1 MLIKRIKILVTMILL
16 SFSFFSV
23 LAMAQEK
30 VYKETEL
37 NDEMINEGLSFK
49 NSGGCVKKKEN
60 GECIRTRS
68 FRPEL
73 NDQSESPSKQL
84 ASLSVMITFET
95 NSAELTPK
103 AKQALDVIGRNLNH
117 ISDSEFIIEGH
128 ADLRGS
134 YELNQR
140 LSTARAESVMNY
152 LANKHNIDRGKL
164 SAIGKSY
171 TELANTKNPTAPE
184 NRRVTFIRIEN

>member
-1 MLIKRIKILVTMILL
+1 MKCLRKFVLFSLVLSLMI
-16 SFSFFSV
+16 SF
-23 LAMAQEK
+23 AAIAQDK
-30 VYKETEL
+30 VFKETEL
-37 NDEMINEGLSFK
+37 NDAAIQEGLSFK
-49 NSGGCVKKKEN
+49 DPVNCVRNKDT

-68 FRPEL
+68 FHPEL
-73 NDQSESPSKQL
+73 NGQSESPTKQL

-103 AKQALDVIGRNLNH
+103 AKHALDIIGRN
-117 ISDSEFIIEGH
+117 IKEMSDSEFVIEGH

-140 LSTARAESVMNY
+140 LSTARAESVMSY
-152 LANKHNIDRGKL
+152 LANKHGVDRNRL

-171 TELANTKNPTAPE
+171 TELFDRTNPIAPE
-184 NRRVTFIRIEN
+184 NRRVAFLRIKKK